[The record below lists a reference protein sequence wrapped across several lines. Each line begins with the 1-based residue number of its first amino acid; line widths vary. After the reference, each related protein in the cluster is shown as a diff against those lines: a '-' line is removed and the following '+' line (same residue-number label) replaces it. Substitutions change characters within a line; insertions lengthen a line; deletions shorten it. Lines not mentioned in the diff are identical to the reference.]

1 MFVFSYALNKQKIIT
16 FDNEILYVFIYMFSM
31 NGNENNVKP
40 GTKIVIN
47 QKRMTSNRKINI
59 NKQRYRRKK
68 TIKLR

>member
-1 MFVFSYALNKQKIIT
+1 
-16 FDNEILYVFIYMFSM
+16 MFSM

-47 QKRMTSNRKINI
+47 QKRMTSKRKINI

>member
-1 MFVFSYALNKQKIIT
+1 MSVFSHALSKQKIIT
-16 FDNEILYVFIYMFSM
+16 FDNEILYIFIYMFSM

-68 TIKLR
+68 TIN